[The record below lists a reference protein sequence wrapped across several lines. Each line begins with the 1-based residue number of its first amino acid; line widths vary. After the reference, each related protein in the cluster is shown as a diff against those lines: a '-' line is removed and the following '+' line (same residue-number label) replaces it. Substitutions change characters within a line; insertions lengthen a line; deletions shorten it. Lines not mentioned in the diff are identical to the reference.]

1 MQGLDATT
9 GAALAG
15 IDHLRQSIRDILT
28 TRIGTRV
35 MRRDYGSDLP
45 GLIDRPMSPGLRVE
59 IFAATARA
67 LRRWEPRVR
76 VERIA
81 VANAVPGRL
90 TIELVVRHLPDGR
103 TVTLDGITVE

>member
-9 GAALAG
+9 GATLAG

-45 GLIDRPMSPGLRVE
+45 GLIDRPMSPRLRVE

-103 TVTLDGITVE
+103 TITLDGITVE

>member
-1 MQGLDATT
+1 
-9 GAALAG
+9 
-15 IDHLRQSIRDILT
+15 
-28 TRIGTRV
+28 
-35 MRRDYGSDLP
+35 
-45 GLIDRPMSPGLRVE
+45 MSPGLRVE

-81 VANAVPGRL
+81 LTEAVPGRV
-90 TIELVVRHLPDGR
+90 TIELVVRRLPDGR

>member
-1 MQGLDATT
+1 MQGLDAST
-9 GAALAG
+9 GATLAG
-15 IDHLRQSIRDILT
+15 IDHLRQSIGDILT

-45 GLIDRPMSPGLRVE
+45 GLVDRPMSPGLRVE

-103 TVTLDGITVE
+103 TITLDGITVE